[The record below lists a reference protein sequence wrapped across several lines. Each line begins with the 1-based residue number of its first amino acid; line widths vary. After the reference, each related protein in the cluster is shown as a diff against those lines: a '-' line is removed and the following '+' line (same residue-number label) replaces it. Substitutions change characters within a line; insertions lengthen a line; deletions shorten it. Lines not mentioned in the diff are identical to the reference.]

1 MLAAKKQQVG
11 GYVSRSDYRMWLR
24 RSVSVVAITGLLCSC
39 APGSMS
45 TQSQRIGTDDG
56 TDSCR
61 TQLVALDSTGNFF
74 GADILQGAAIGAGTG
89 ALAGGLIGGL
99 ATGNWRGAAIG
110 AVAGGVTGGVIGA
123 SNAYWNALQQQRM
136 DQASLYS
143 RVSLDL
149 QHENTQIDK
158 TQLAFNALVDCRY
171 RQAQAINADYRTHR
185 IDRASAEAAMAL
197 VRQRAAKDL
206 ALARMINQ
214 QIQDRGQ
221 QFGVAAGNIDPSA
234 QAAFTAAPAAMPS
247 QPAVVRT
254 AASIKLRPD
263 PGAPDVAQLRP
274 NEHVT
279 VSSGRNGYALV
290 QTASGQQG
298 YVSASDL
305 QGSGGRR
312 GISVPNSTPVATS
325 GDMRTLAGSNAA
337 RRDDFAQS
345 VSVTEKQEASGFELS
360 TS

>member
-1 MLAAKKQQVG
+1 M
-11 GYVSRSDYRMWLR
+11 
-24 RSVSVVAITGLLCSC
+24 T
-39 APGSMS
+39 
-45 TQSQRIGTDDG
+45 TQSQRIGPDDG

-61 TQLVALDSTGNFF
+61 VQLVALDSTGNFF
-74 GADILQGAAIGAGTG
+74 GADILQGAAVGAGAG

-110 AVAGGVTGGVIGA
+110 ALAGGVTGGVIGA
-123 SNAYWNALQQQRM
+123 SNAYWNALQKQQM
-136 DQASLYS
+136 DQAALYS

-149 QHENTQIDK
+149 QNENTQIDK
-158 TQLAFNALVDCRY
+158 TQLAFDALVDCRY
-171 RQAQAINADYRTHR
+171 RQAQAINTDYRLHR

-221 QFGVAAGNIDPSA
+221 QFGVAAANIDPSA
-234 QAAFTAAPAAMPS
+234 QAAFAAAPAMPS

-254 AASIKLRPD
+254 AAPIKLRPD
-263 PGAPDVAQLRP
+263 PGAPDVAQLKP

-312 GISVPNSTPVATS
+312 GISVPTSAPIATS
-325 GDMRTLAGSNAA
+325 SDMRTLAGSNAA
-337 RRDDFAQS
+337 RRDDFSQS

-360 TS
+360 SS